1 MTSEAARE
9 LELMHLIGGDL
20 ALEQPRPLP
29 PKVKLVGALMPRP
42 AKALPSELEVC
53 LAAVLRQAAS
63 PAQPCSHIMRPHR
76 TLMLWSA
83 RT

>member
-1 MTSEAARE
+1 MTSQPARE

-42 AKALPSELEVC
+42 AKPLPADLEVC
-53 LAAVLRQAAS
+53 IAAVLRRAAF
-63 PAQPCSHIMRPHR
+63 PAHPVVTS
-76 TLMLWSA
+76 
-83 RT
+83 

>member
-1 MTSEAARE
+1 MTSEPARE

-42 AKALPSELEVC
+42 AEPLPSEVEVC
-53 LAAVLRQAAS
+53 LAALLRQAAYS
-63 PAQPCSHIMRPHR
+63 AQPCSHVLRLPM
-76 TLMLWSA
+76 MLSRA
-83 RT
+83 HT

>member
-1 MTSEAARE
+1 MTSQPARK

-42 AKALPSELEVC
+42 AKALPSQLEVC
-53 LAAVLRQAAS
+53 LAAVLRQAAF
-63 PAQPCSHIMRPHR
+63 PAQPCSHIPRV
-76 TLMLWSA
+76 
-83 RT
+83 